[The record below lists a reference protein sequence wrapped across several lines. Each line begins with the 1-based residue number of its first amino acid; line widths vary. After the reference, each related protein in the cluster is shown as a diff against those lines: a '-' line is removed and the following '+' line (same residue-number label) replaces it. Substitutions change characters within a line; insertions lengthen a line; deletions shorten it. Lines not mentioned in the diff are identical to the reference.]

1 MNPTT
6 STNTFKDELPVG
18 SEVISRSALE
28 HDIRLLIVGYQK
40 VAYFSSTRL
49 LEVKLGVL
57 YGLYLLFFTQPDTF
71 DKVRIRLSLKMWK
84 SLFELYQYCQKHDIY
99 DAEYIYEKMR
109 ADDAFEFVAVID
121 PCGEYGN
128 IGKGL
133 KRTIPN
139 YVIEIKDELSTG
151 PLGEFECPESL
162 NCLDQIVNQYRLK
175 KRKIS
180 ETEEAKAASR
190 KITRD
195 KMNSRT
201 EDQLVDIWSIVA
213 PLSASDEK
221 LADNLRSK
229 LEQIKKE
236 RHEYLSKV
244 DEAIY
249 MNYNGDD
256 SGDGNVVSNV
266 SEKDTAFEVRNRI
279 RTQDYRNNNRQFVPF
294 ALRATLKAM
303 EKDTL
308 ARSFSMNAPPPP
320 SKALSS
326 LGRPDIR

>member
-1 MNPTT
+1 MNPAT
-6 STNTFKDELPVG
+6 STNTFKDELPIG
-18 SEVISRSALE
+18 SEAISRSALE

-40 VAYFSSTRL
+40 
-49 LEVKLGVL
+49 
-57 YGLYLLFFTQPDTF
+57 
-71 DKVRIRLSLKMWK
+71 
-84 SLFELYQYCQKHDIY
+84 KHDIY

-133 KRTIPN
+133 KKVYINTYFVTIPN
-139 YVIEIKDELSTG
+139 YVVEIKDELNTG

-162 NCLDQIVNQYRLK
+162 NCLDQIVNQYHLK

-201 EDQLVDIWSIVA
+201 EDQLIDIWSIVA

-249 MNYNGDD
+249 MNYNEDD
-256 SGDGNVVSNV
+256 SGDGNVVPNV

-303 EKDTL
+303 EKETL